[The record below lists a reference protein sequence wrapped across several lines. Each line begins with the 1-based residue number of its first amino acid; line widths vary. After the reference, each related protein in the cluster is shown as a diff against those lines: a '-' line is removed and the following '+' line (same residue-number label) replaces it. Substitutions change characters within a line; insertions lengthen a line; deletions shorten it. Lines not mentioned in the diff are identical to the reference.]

1 MLGVMKKAIRLFF
14 IFLRILLVDS
24 VFCRI
29 FAIRSA
35 GFAIFAIRP
44 LGRICNPT
52 ASNISICNAIQ
63 NRLWQH

>member
-29 FAIRSA
+29 FAIRSV
-35 GFAIFAIRP
+35 GFSARSDLQSDHIEYKH
-44 LGRICNPT
+44 LQCDT
-52 ASNISICNAIQ
+52 K
-63 NRLWQH
+63 

>member
-1 MLGVMKKAIRLFF
+1 MKKAIRLFF

-24 VFCRI
+24 VFCRN

-44 LGRICNPT
+44 SRRNVVY
-52 ASNISICNAIQ
+52 
-63 NRLWQH
+63 